1 MRVERFDDEDEF
13 DDLDDEEEFEDEGPD
28 LGPDERDADLLDGTW
43 ELRYY
48 TQQERPR
55 DWRSIYVGIAI
66 LVSVALLLPALLAV
80 FR

>member
-1 MRVERFDDEDEF
+1 MRVEQFDDEE
-13 DDLDDEEEFEDEGPD
+13 DLDEEDDFYEDDGPD

-55 DWRSIYVGIAI
+55 DWRSVYVGVAV
-66 LVSVALLLPALLAV
+66 LVAAALLLPALLAV